1 MGPAGRVDNAAV
13 QQRRLQIETRRW
25 VLSKLLP
32 KTYGD
37 KVVAELVG
45 DADRPVITRLELV
58 PVSPTPRA
66 QALETGGSRLIHLA
80 AESETKRSKG

>member
-32 KTYGD
+32 RTYGD

-45 DADRPVITRLELV
+45 DADRWSTWRPKVR
-58 PVSPTPRA
+58 P
-66 QALETGGSRLIHLA
+66 
-80 AESETKRSKG
+80 SESKGLQG